1 MKYLIVGP
9 AWVGDMV
16 MAQTL
21 FKAIKQREP
30 NALIDVLA
38 PAWTNALLARM
49 PEVEKAIALPM
60 GHGELKLAERFKFGR
75 RLAKSCYDQAIVL
88 PNSLKSAL
96 VPFFAGI
103 PKRTGWMR
111 ECRYG
116 LLNDWRH
123 LDKTHYPLMIERFL
137 ALGLPKGATLEKPY
151 PHPHLQVDLASRDAA
166 VKRLGLQTDKSIV
179 ALCPG
184 AEFGPSKRWPA
195 EYFAELA
202 NTLMAQ
208 GYAVWLFGSK
218 NDEAIAQAIQ
228 ANTHEACVN
237 LCGQTNLAEAID
249 LLSLAKAAVSNDSGL
264 MHIAAALN
272 LPVVALYGSTS
283 PDFTPPLSDK
293 VAVLKLDLECQPCF
307 QRVCPLGHWRC
318 LRDLRPA
325 GVEAALSDLLC
336 LSSS

>member
-30 NALIDVLA
+30 SAHIDVLA

-49 PEVEKAIALPM
+49 PEVEKAIALPV
-60 GHGELKLAERFKFGR
+60 GHGEFKLIQRFKLGR
-75 RLAKSCYDQAIVL
+75 RLAKSHYDQAIVL

-116 LLNDWRH
+116 FLNDWRR
-123 LDKTHYPLMIERFL
+123 LDKIQYPLMIERFL
-137 ALGLPKGATLEKPY
+137 ALGLPKGPALEKPY
-151 PHPHLQVDLASRDAA
+151 PHPHLQVDLASRDVA
-166 VKRLGLQTDKSIV
+166 VKRLGLQADKPIV

-202 NTLMAQ
+202 NSLIAQ

-218 NDEAIAQAIQ
+218 NDEVIAQAIQ
-228 ANTHEACVN
+228 TKTHEACVN

-249 LLSLAKAAVSNDSGL
+249 LLSLAQAVVSNDSGL

-272 LPVVALYGSTS
+272 VPVVALYGSTS

-318 LRDLRPA
+318 LRDLQPA
-325 GVEAALSDLLC
+325 KVEAALSALLN
-336 LSSS
+336 LTS